1 MIGGCGGGGL
11 FSSGSGESGSL
22 FALVARCLVASAV
35 RLSLLGEVSSSFWIR
50 WIFISDWN
58 FILVCPLVELFQLVE
73 VASWSYRLAAAE
85 ICGWHW
91 RWVMR

>member
-50 WIFISDWN
+50 WIFY
-58 FILVCPLVELFQLVE
+58 L
-73 VASWSYRLAAAE
+73 
-85 ICGWHW
+85 
-91 RWVMR
+91 